1 MFRID
6 FGSCILE
13 NIEELLLSMFLHAW
27 TRACVRNLDSC
38 VRGSNLAYAGLFL
51 QFCVYGNGPAYA
63 RSYLRMWALTYVREM
78 LGRSLTLPI
87 FTYFSSV
94 SLSYV
99 ILTPLL
105 VIFAPISLYLSFLSL
120 HENIIFP
127 KFCLNQE
134 SNVIFFFF
142 FLGSHHPFMLV
153 GEALTRW

>member
-38 VRGSNLAYAGLFL
+38 IRGSNLAYAGLFL

-94 SLSYV
+94 SLACA
-99 ILTPLL
+99 ILTHIF
-105 VIFAPISLYLSFLSL
+105 VMFAPEYPYILLFTFILALKHHIS
-120 HENIIFP
+120 
-127 KFCLNQE
+127 
-134 SNVIFFFF
+134 
-142 FLGSHHPFMLV
+142 
-153 GEALTRW
+153 